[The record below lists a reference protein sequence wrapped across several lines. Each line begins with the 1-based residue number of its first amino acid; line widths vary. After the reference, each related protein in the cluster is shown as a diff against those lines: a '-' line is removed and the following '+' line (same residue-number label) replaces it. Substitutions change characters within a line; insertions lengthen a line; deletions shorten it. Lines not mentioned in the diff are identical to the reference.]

1 MKQERP
7 FVSGIALEYIIYIV
21 LLLACIVVLIYVM
34 TPRQPTVLI
43 EMPRITLPEVPLQS
57 DPSLPTN

>member
-1 MKQERP
+1 M
-7 FVSGIALEYIIYIV
+7 EYIIYIV